1 MKREKIIVRTGFI
14 GIVANVFLAAF
25 KGFVGFLSGSIA
37 VTLDAVNNLS
47 DALSSV
53 ITIVSTKLANKK
65 PDKKHPFGLGR
76 LEYLSAGLIAV
87 IVLYAGFMSLT
98 ESVKKIFA
106 PEAADYSVPSLV
118 IIAVAVAVKI
128 VLGLYVTKTGRR
140 VKSESL
146 IASGKDAL
154 LDAVISASTL
164 LAAVIFLIWGLSLE
178 AWLGAVISLVIIR
191 SGIEMLRESISLI
204 LGKRVEGELAR
215 SVRHLILGFPEVSGV
230 FDLILHNYGPERYIG
245 SVHIELPADLTVA
258 ELDLLER
265 RISEK
270 VYEKTGVALTG
281 ISVYAQTGESGF
293 AGQVFRD
300 VRDAVGAES
309 AVLQLHGFSVDEERK
324 EIRFDVVIDYN
335 AKDRSEIFT
344 RISDKIKRQYPD
356 YTVCPTMDVDS
367 ADL

>member
-164 LAAVIFLIWGLSLE
+164 LAAVIFLIWGLS
-178 AWLGAVISLVIIR
+178 
-191 SGIEMLRESISLI
+191 SLI